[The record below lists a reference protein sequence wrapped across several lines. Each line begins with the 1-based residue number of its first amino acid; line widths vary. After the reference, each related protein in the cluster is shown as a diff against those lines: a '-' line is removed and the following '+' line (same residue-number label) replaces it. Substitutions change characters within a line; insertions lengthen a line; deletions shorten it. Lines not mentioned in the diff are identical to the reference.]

1 MIDIT
6 RIIDVKIHLEKL
18 QFWVMRKLI
27 KKYWNFWKE
36 LKLWLKLYDKKKLI

>member
-18 QFWVMRKLI
+18 QFLTQKNEWWEN
-27 KKYWNFWKE
+27 Y
-36 LKLWLKLYDKKKLI
+36 LKNIETFERI